1 MPCLLVIDDEPNIAF
16 AIRECLGSDR
26 LSVISAS
33 SAREGLKL
41 VRAMS
46 PDVVIL
52 DIRLP
57 DMSGLDVY
65 RQIAEIDPRLP
76 VIMVTAYASTETA
89 IEAMRRGAFEY
100 LLKPVD
106 FNQLSTVVNKAL
118 QVSRLS
124 RIPAV
129 FGEGTADGAA
139 DRIIGN
145 SPAMQEVYKSIGRFS
160 PVDATV
166 LILGESGT
174 GKELVARAL
183 YHYSGRSQK
192 PFLAINCAALP
203 ESLLES
209 ELFGHEQ
216 GAFTGADQRRI
227 GKFEQVDGGTIF
239 LDEIGDMTLAMQAK
253 ALRLLQEQVF
263 QRIGGVD
270 EVRTDVRV
278 IAATNQDLKA
288 QIEAGHFREDLFYRL
303 NVFTI
308 HLPPLRERKQDIP
321 LLIDHFI
328 RRYNREM
335 HRSVQGL
342 SASAL
347 DACLEYDWPGN
358 VRELESAIRSA
369 LVNGLGDTIL
379 ADNLPLKRRA
389 ASTPVSTT
397 ETSSAP
403 EGFDLTG
410 LVRKLMKEGKT
421 DIYREVMSSVDAVI
435 LDEVMQEVDGN
446 QMQACRRLGIAR
458 MTLRSKLQ
466 AMGWYGE
473 SKEQPASRN
482 GAAH

>member
-1 MPCLLVIDDEPNIAF
+1 M
-16 AIRECLGSDR
+16 
-26 LSVISAS
+26 
-33 SAREGLKL
+33 
-41 VRAMS
+41 
-46 PDVVIL
+46 
-52 DIRLP
+52 
-57 DMSGLDVY
+57 
-65 RQIAEIDPRLP
+65 
-76 VIMVTAYASTETA
+76 
-89 IEAMRRGAFEY
+89 
-100 LLKPVD
+100 
-106 FNQLSTVVNKAL
+106 
-118 QVSRLS
+118 
-124 RIPAV
+124 
-129 FGEGTADGAA
+129 
-139 DRIIGN
+139 
-145 SPAMQEVYKSIGRFS
+145 
-160 PVDATV
+160 
-166 LILGESGT
+166 
-174 GKELVARAL
+174 
-183 YHYSGRSQK
+183 

-263 QRIGGVD
+263 QRIGGVE

-278 IAATNQDLKA
+278 IAATNQDLKSR
-288 QIEAGHFREDLFYRL
+288 IEAGHFREDLFYRL

-328 RRYNREM
+328 LRYNREM

-379 ADNLPLKRRA
+379 ADNLPLKRRST
-389 ASTPVSTT
+389 STPVSTV

-466 AMGWYGE
+466 AMGWYSE
-473 SKEQPASRN
+473 SKEQSASRN